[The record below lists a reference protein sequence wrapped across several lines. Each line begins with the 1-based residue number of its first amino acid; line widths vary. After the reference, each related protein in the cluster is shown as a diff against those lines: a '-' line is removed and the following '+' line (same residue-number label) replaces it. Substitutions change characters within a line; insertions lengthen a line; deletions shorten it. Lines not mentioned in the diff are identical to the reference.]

1 MADGYVDLSGV
12 YSRLSAISSQIQT
25 VNYNVDGVRQNVEQV
40 RRETMAEINR
50 LKLQLEEMERQNRFR
65 AAFQRAISEIIRV
78 RQELENNFSTQKKVR
93 EYMLGILDA
102 SDLALIQKTT
112 ISRCTE
118 ELMLGAPKYWLAPA
132 LIALAAWI
140 SDNKPL
146 AKRALAEAC
155 RRDDEKVSLLMAL
168 ITRRVNAGRIQNG
181 KKLVDA
187 NIQFK
192 WLNRYFSHQNPLEM
206 RTSIMAFVDAYSNN
220 IFGFDKDN
228 ICGDQIEA
236 WMKTLMKKIPNFEDN
251 QKEYWKGVFA
261 SRTIHYDS
269 ENYRTLKLLC
279 EPAQYK
285 AMDDYLD
292 RICASEDPVDGI
304 KAQFNEMM
312 HAPIDTRKLIEDI
325 DLQLHDLVSKYEESE
340 AELRNEERFLSR
352 VKELEGDED
361 TAKAQIEAED
371 AAMRARD
378 VPVNFAQRL
387 SQAIN
392 DSSRPSSEK
401 ITAIRLLRPYISGAF
416 NEFMVA
422 NKDNY
427 PKTIDLR
434 FSEPGK
440 VAFGKSFTWAGQT
453 ENGENQEELE
463 ATLRKKY
470 DETRDS
476 AVASITDVELKKAEK
491 TRDFWKKWTISIIGA
506 VVTVTASI
514 WIWLYYRSKC
524 KKIDAQNKAN
534 REAVRKYYDRNKE
547 ASVQLLAKALE
558 GRKEANSVVSN
569 FLAEE
574 SSEQIVL

>member
-25 VNYNVDGVRQNVEQV
+25 VNYNVDGVRANVEAV
-40 RRETMAEINR
+40 RRETMAEINK
-50 LKLQLEEMERQNRFR
+50 LKLQLDEMERQARFR
-65 AAFQRAISEIIRV
+65 AAFQRAITEIIRV
-78 RQELENNFSTQKKVR
+78 RQELESNFSTQKKVR

-146 AKRALAEAC
+146 AKRALVEAC

-181 KKLVDA
+181 KKLVDS

-206 RTSIMAFVDAYSNN
+206 RTSILAFVDAYSNN

-236 WMKTLMKKIPNFEDN
+236 WMKTLMQKIPNFEEN
-251 QKEYWKGVFA
+251 QREYWKNVFA

-269 ENYRTLKLLC
+269 ENYRTLKLVC
-279 EPAQYK
+279 NPAQYN
-285 AMDDYLD
+285 AMDAYLD

-304 KAQFNEMM
+304 KAQFHEMM
-312 HAPIDTRKLIEDI
+312 HAPIDTKKLIEDI
-325 DLQLHDLVSKYEESE
+325 DIQLHDLVSKYEESE
-340 AELRNEERFLSR
+340 AELRNEERYLTR

-371 AAMRARD
+371 AAIRARD
-378 VPVNFAQRL
+378 IPVNFAQRL

-392 DSSRPSSEK
+392 DSTRPNSEK

-416 NEFMVA
+416 REFMVA
-422 NKDNY
+422 NKDGY
-427 PKTIDLR
+427 PQMIDL
-434 FSEPGK
+434 SIVEPGK
-440 VAFGKSFTWAGQT
+440 VVFGKSFTWSGQT
-453 ENGENQEELE
+453 EAGENAEELE
-463 ATLRKKY
+463 ASLRKKY
-470 DETRDS
+470 DETRDN
-476 AVASITDVELKKAEK
+476 ALATVTDDELKKAEK
-491 TRDFWKKWTISIIGA
+491 ARHAWGIVTCTVVLTIIG
-506 VVTVTASI
+506 I
-514 WIWLYYRSKC
+514 IPWLVYRNKC
-524 KKIDAQNKAN
+524 KKIEALNKSN
-534 REAVRKYYDRNKE
+534 REAIKNYYNRNKE
-547 ASVQLLAKALE
+547 ASVELLGKALE

-569 FLAEE
+569 FLSTEA
-574 SSEQIVL
+574 SEDIVL